1 MNRMK
6 IPTWGYAVIAL
17 LVVGAGVM
25 IWRGGSDKSKSA
37 SAPPSV
43 PVTVAAVQKMDFPM
57 YQLGLGTVQG
67 FNTVQVKTRVDGE
80 IVKIAFVEGQTVK
93 EGDLLV
99 QIDPRPFQATLD
111 AAKAKKVQDE
121 AAINNARL
129 DLQRSTKLGEFA
141 TRQTVDT
148 QNSNVQQLTAQ
159 IAGDQAA
166 IDNAQTQLDY
176 TSIRAPIAGVTGIR
190 MVDVGNIVTAAAGTA
205 IVSIAQVEPISAIFT
220 IPEQQL
226 PAVTNAMKQ
235 GPLKVVAYTTD
246 GKRKLSEGTLA
257 LVNNQVD
264 ATSGTIRL
272 KATFDNKDH
281 ALWPGLSITTR
292 LLVETVKD
300 ATVVSD
306 DAIQHGPDGLFAFAV
321 GKDNKAEVR
330 KIKVRQSIDGNTLV
344 ESGLSPGEQ
353 VVVRGQYRV
362 QEGSPLNTK
371 VANADTSSAAKAD

>member
-1 MNRMK
+1 MAGFKLSR
-6 IPTWGYAVIAL
+6 WAYAAVALIA
-17 LVVGAGVM
+17 VGAGVLA
-25 IWRGGSDKSKSA
+25 WRGGSTKPKT
-37 SAPPSV
+37 APA
-43 PVTVAAVQKMDFPM
+43 VAAIPVKVATVQQKTFPI
-57 YQLGLGTVQG
+57 YQTGLGTVQG

-93 EGDLLV
+93 EGDLLA

-121 AAINNARL
+121 AAVANAKL

-148 QNSNVQQLTAQ
+148 QNANVLQLTAQ
-159 IAGDQAA
+159 IAGDQAS

-190 MVDVGNIVTAAAGTA
+190 MVDVGNIVTAAAGTS

-220 IPEQQL
+220 VPEQQL
-226 PAVTNAMKQ
+226 PAIADAMKK
-235 GPLKVVAYTTD
+235 GALKVIAYTSD
-246 GKRKLSEGTLA
+246 GRKKLSEGTLA

-264 ATSGTIRL
+264 STSGTIRL

-281 ALWPGLSITTR
+281 ALWPGLSISTR
-292 LLVETVKD
+292 LLVETVQD
-300 ATVVSD
+300 ATVVPD
-306 DAIQHGPDGLFAFAV
+306 DAIQHGVNGLFVFAV

-330 KIKVRQSIDGNTLV
+330 QVKVRQSVDGMTFV
-344 ESGLSPGEQ
+344 ESGVSPGEE
-353 VVVRGQYRV
+353 VVTSGQYRV
-362 QEGSPLNTK
+362 QNGSLLSTN
-371 VANADTSSAAKAD
+371 VASTAQPETPKAE

>member
-1 MNRMK
+1 
-6 IPTWGYAVIAL
+6 
-17 LVVGAGVM
+17 
-25 IWRGGSDKSKSA
+25 
-37 SAPPSV
+37 
-43 PVTVAAVQKMDFPM
+43 
-57 YQLGLGTVQG
+57 
-67 FNTVQVKTRVDGE
+67 
-80 IVKIAFVEGQTVK
+80 
-93 EGDLLV
+93 
-99 QIDPRPFQATLD
+99 
-111 AAKAKKVQDE
+111 
-121 AAINNARL
+121 
-129 DLQRSTKLGEFA
+129 
-141 TRQTVDT
+141 
-148 QNSNVQQLTAQ
+148 
-159 IAGDQAA
+159 
-166 IDNAQTQLDY
+166 
-176 TSIRAPIAGVTGIR
+176 
-190 MVDVGNIVTAAAGTA
+190 
-205 IVSIAQVEPISAIFT
+205 
-220 IPEQQL
+220 
-226 PAVTNAMKQ
+226 
-235 GPLKVVAYTTD
+235 LKVVAYTTD